1 MSMWKLTI
9 RSVVAAAIVGSAIS
23 ISHAANF
30 GGHGGPGMGGGAG
43 MGGGHGMGG
52 GPGMGG
58 HGFAG
63 GPGMG
68 GPGMG
73 AHRFGGPGMG
83 GPRMGGHEFG
93 GRRFGGPGF
102 AMGEHHFAREHHRFG
117 FREHDR
123 FGFREH
129 RFAGGYAE
137 HRFRRPLIVGRSIGF
152 ARPVYGPRFARF
164 HHRFVR
170 RGFGLAAYGYPYA
183 YLRRPHRVCYIA
195 YW

>member
-1 MSMWKLTI
+1 MSIWKLTI
-9 RSVVAAAIVGSAIS
+9 RSVVAAAVVGSAIS
-23 ISHAANF
+23 VSHAANF
-30 GGHGGPGMGGGAG
+30 GGH
-43 MGGGHGMGG
+43 GGHGMGG

-68 GPGMG
+68 GPRMA
-73 AHRFGGPGMG
+73 AHGFGGPGMAG
-83 GPRMGGHEFG
+83 REFG

-102 AMGEHHFAREHHRFG
+102 AMGEHRFPSREYH
-117 FREHDR
+117 R

-137 HRFRRPLIVGRSIGF
+137 HRFRRPLIIGRSIGF
-152 ARPVYGPRFARF
+152 ARPVYGPRFGRF

-170 RGFGLAAYGYPYA
+170 RGFGLAGYGYGYDYPYA

-195 YW
+195 Y